1 MPKLLGVT
9 GFSGAGK
16 TSAIEY
22 IASKTGANRI
32 YVGQLV
38 ADEVI
43 AQGLPPGADSEKAVR
58 VRLREVHGMAGLAVL
73 VEPTIRASFG
83 LGRPVLIDAI
93 CSLEEINY
101 YRETLDATAVLVAI
115 LAPFDARA
123 DRVAARHEKTMT
135 REKLLERDELEKTVL
150 RTDLAIEAASIKISN
165 ERELPEFHNQLETHV
180 CGLISVI
187 HKCP

>member
-9 GFSGAGK
+9 GYSGAGK

-22 IASKTGANRI
+22 IAARSAADRI

-58 VRLREVHGMAGLAVL
+58 VRLREVNGMAGLAVL
-73 VEPTIRASFG
+73 VAPAIRASFA
-83 LGRPVLIDAI
+83 LGRSVLIDAI
-93 CSLEEINY
+93 CSLEELNY

-115 LAPFDARA
+115 LASFEARA
-123 DRVAARHEKTMT
+123 DRVAVRHEKTMT
-135 REKLLERDELEKTVL
+135 REKVGCEECFRA
-150 RTDLAIEAASIKISN
+150 RFSRRSGAPR
-165 ERELPEFHNQLETHV
+165 EREQGSAT
-180 CGLISVI
+180 GRAISA
-187 HKCP
+187 